1 MPAEATEPAAGYCLE
16 QVRRFDRDRYLTAL
30 FAPAD
35 RRDDLLALYAF
46 SLEVARIR
54 ELIREPMMGRIR
66 LQWWR
71 DAVAEIYA
79 GNERR
84 HQVVQPLATA
94 VRRHGLAR
102 APLDRLID
110 AREADMEETSPA
122 DLPALIAYADATAA
136 GLGLLALRVLD
147 GEEKSPAADVVRAV
161 WLAAALTGLLR
172 AIPFQ
177 ARRRRI
183 QLPQT
188 LMAAHGV
195 AARDLLEL
203 RHPPAL
209 PAAVRVIAQEA
220 RRRLDSARPA
230 ATALPRRLMPA
241 LLPGTLTALYLRR
254 LERSGYDV
262 FAPAV
267 QQAPPARV
275 WRLLLASLR
284 GRF

>member
-1 MPAEATEPAAGYCLE
+1 MAASVGTDDTAYCLD

-30 FAPAD
+30 FARPSV
-35 RRDDLLALYAF
+35 RGDLFALYAF
-46 SLEVARIR
+46 NLEVARAR
-54 ELIREPMMGRIR
+54 EMVREPLMGLVR

-71 DAVAEIYA
+71 DAVAGIYA
-79 GNERR
+79 GTGRR
-84 HQVVQPLATA
+84 HQVVQPLAA
-94 VRRHGLAR
+94 AIRRHGLDR
-102 APLDRLID
+102 TLLDRLID
-110 AREADMEETSPA
+110 AREADMDDTPPA

-147 GEEKSPAADVVRAV
+147 GAAEGRAVDVVRAV
-161 WLAAALTGLLR
+161 WLAAGLTGLLR
-172 AIPFQ
+172 AVPFQ
-177 ARRRRI
+177 ARCHRL

-195 AARDLLEL
+195 AARDLLDL
-203 RHPPAL
+203 RRPQTL

-230 ATALPRRLMPA
+230 ATGLPRHLMPV

-262 FAPAV
+262 FAAAV
-267 QQAPPARV
+267 QQAPPARI

-284 GRF
+284 GRV